1 MSARCSTAA
10 TDTYRRV
17 GPVTLRTL
25 LLWLAALLCLPAMAH
40 AQSFPKLTGRIVDQ
54 AKLLD
59 PARTQRLDEK
69 LAALEQASGRQVVIV
84 TLSDLQ
90 GYEIA
95 DYGYRLGRAWGI
107 GAKGKNDGAL
117 LIVAPKERKVRIEVG
132 YGLEGILTDAM
143 SSLIINDAI
152 VPKFKAGDFP
162 GGIEAGVDQISA
174 LLKLPPEEAKARAAA
189 VAAQAAK
196 VQKGDGNIGGAV
208 LVIIFIVFF
217 IVLPMIRRSGGGR
230 RFGGSALPVILWG
243 PTLGGGGGDGWG
255 SGFGGGGGGGGGGGF
270 SGGGGS
276 FGGGGASGGW

>member
-1 MSARCSTAA
+1 MSARCSTAI
-10 TDTYRRV
+10 DMRSRV
-17 GPVTLRTL
+17 ALVTFRTL

-69 LAALEQASGRQVVIV
+69 LTALEQASGRQVVVV
-84 TLSDLQ
+84 TLPDLQ

-143 SSLIINDAI
+143 SSLIINNAI

-162 GGIEAGVDQISA
+162 GGIEAGVDELSA
-174 LLKLPPEEAKARAAA
+174 LLKLPPDEAKARAAA
-189 VAAQAAK
+189 AAAQAAK
-196 VQKGDGNIGGAV
+196 AQDGDSNIGGAV
-208 LVIIFIVFF
+208 LVILFISFF
-217 IVLPMIRRSGGGR
+217 IILPMIRRSGGGR

-243 PTLGGGGGDGWG
+243 PTLGGGGGWGGG
-255 SGFGGGGGGGGGGGF
+255 SGFGGGGGGGF
-270 SGGGGS
+270 SSGGGS